1 MIGPSHGEP
10 MIQVLVFLAAGAWAA
25 DAPKAAP
32 EEFPVFEISVHAVT
46 SQKAKDAR
54 QAVEKRLKE
63 AGGAEVL
70 TGAERKVAFSF
81 GRAVLRGIDALADF
95 GSLRG
100 EKETLNPSLDARK
113 ERVAKE
119 RAELA
124 KERAGLAAA
133 LARAPQARALID
145 KRLAYLEAF
154 DPSKEERQ
162 SVLVVV
168 IEAPA
173 EPK

>member
-1 MIGPSHGEP
+1 
-10 MIQVLVFLAAGAWAA
+10 MIQLLAFLAAGAWAA

-32 EEFPVFEISVHAVT
+32 EELPVFEISVHAVT

-81 GRAVLRGIDALADF
+81 GRAAPAELRQRLLHGIDALADF

-100 EKETLNPSLDARK
+100 EKETLIPSLDARK

-145 KRLAYLEAF
+145 NRLAYLEAF

>member
-1 MIGPSHGEP
+1 

-81 GRAVLRGIDALADF
+81 GRAAPAELRQRLLRGIDALADF